1 MARTMGNE
9 RKNSMGIKIVCRN
22 KRASFDY
29 HIDETIEAGLVL
41 LGPEVK
47 SLREG
52 RASLVDS
59 YARIRKGEAF
69 LYSMHITPY
78 PFSHHMEL
86 DPTRTRKLLL
96 NKREIKR
103 LIGKTE
109 EKGYSLVPTKVYF
122 KNGRAKVELALAKG
136 KRKYDKRR
144 ALKEKEL
151 KREMDQAHKRGRY

>member
-1 MARTMGNE
+1 MGN
-9 RKNSMGIKIVCRN
+9 KLVCQN
-22 KRASFDY
+22 KKARYDY
-29 HIDETIEAGLVL
+29 FIDEVLEAGLVL

-59 YARIRKGEAF
+59 YARVKKGEVF
-69 LYSMHITPY
+69 LYNMHITPY
-78 PFSHHMEL
+78 PYAHHVQL
-86 DPTRTRKLLL
+86 DPVRTRKLLL
-96 NKREIKR
+96 NKREIRR

-109 EKGYSLVPTKVYF
+109 EKGYTLIPTKVYF
-122 KNGRAKVELALAKG
+122 TKGRAKIEIALAKG

-151 KREMDQAHKRGRY
+151 RKDMGEAKNWDRN